1 MEAEHDAQLLEAS
14 RGEQSGWQC
23 NFVLSQ
29 VLYDILNTVHILG
42 ELLVVGLV
50 SLLDLLCFCV
60 NLTNIPAQENR
71 GAYHRSLRR
80 QDPVRW

>member
-1 MEAEHDAQLLEAS
+1 VEAEHNTQLLEPRRS
-14 RGEQSGWQC
+14 EQSGWQR
-23 NFVLSQ
+23 NLVLGQ
-29 VLYDILNTVHILG
+29 VLHDVLNTVHILG